1 MPDIKLIIL
10 ITAAVIVGGDVLF
23 GFIRKLKKTL
33 LRLVTLLISACGAL
47 MLTKYLGAML
57 GGYLLPYVLPLL
69 DDDVVALLSR
79 PEMTET
85 TSALCEMI
93 AAPFLFL
100 AAYFVL
106 KFLTWILYFILSFLF
121 NGESSILSGRLMG
134 AICGAICGAVTFT
147 VILVPTFGYATL
159 VSDVIEQA
167 SVETQEMEQPVELLD
182 QALETPGA
190 KQAYQ
195 LVGSRVFA
203 YLTTAKFGEG
213 EIALTEETKAITTVV
228 SDLGALSD
236 ISVENLGEEEVQA
249 LQTLAQDIGDSKLLS
264 TVLSSVIAQVSESWL
279 RGETAFGME
288 KPDMGED
295 VQGIVDA
302 FFLVFSTS
310 DSTTVTQDLGTFAD
324 CFAILV
330 ESDILGM
337 EAGDEEFVNKLVS
350 DGVVTDLYGV
360 LNANPRMAPVVT
372 AIRDTGVRVMMSQL
386 GLPED
391 LRESHGEMMDD
402 MADTLKQTVKEDG
415 TVDQEALS
423 TGIQDVMAEYDI
435 PVSEE
440 VSQLV
445 AEAIVENLTPEEIS
459 NLTIEELAEKLIE
472 RFTSS
477 GQPIQIP
484 DMMGQ

>member
-10 ITAAVIVGGDVLF
+10 ITAAVVVGGDVLF

-33 LRLVTLLISACGAL
+33 LRLITLLVSACGAL

-57 GGYLLPYVLPLL
+57 GKYLLPYVLPLL
-69 DDDVVALLSR
+69 NEDVVALLSR
-79 PEMTET
+79 PEMTEAT
-85 TSALCEMI
+85 NALCEMI
-93 AAPFLFL
+93 AAPVLFA

-106 KFLTWILYFILSFLF
+106 KFVTWILYFILSFLF
-121 NGESSILSGRLMG
+121 SGESSILSGRLMG
-134 AICGAICGAVTFT
+134 ALCGALCGAVTFA

-203 YLTTAKFGEG
+203 YLTTAQFGEG
-213 EIALTEETKAITTVV
+213 EITLAEETQAITTVV
-228 SDLGALSD
+228 RDLSSLSDL
-236 ISVENLGEEEVQA
+236 SVENLSEEEVQA
-249 LQTLAQDIGDSKLLS
+249 LQAVARDIGDSKLLS
-264 TVLSSVIAQVSESWL
+264 TVLSSLMAQVSESWL
-279 RGETAFGME
+279 RGEVAFGME
-288 KPDMGED
+288 KPDMGEE

-302 FFLVFSTS
+302 FFLVFSSS
-310 DSTTVTQDLGTFAD
+310 DSATVTQDLGTFAD

-330 ESDILGM
+330 ESDILSM
-337 EAGDEEFVNKLVS
+337 EASDEEFVNKLVS

-386 GLPED
+386 GMPED
-391 LRESHGEMMDD
+391 LRESHGEMLED
-402 MADTLKQTVKEDG
+402 MADTLKETVKDDG
-415 TVDQEALS
+415 TIDQEALS
-423 TGIQDVMAEYDI
+423 TGIQDVMTEHDI

-445 AEAIVENLTPEEIS
+445 AEAIAENLTAEEIS
-459 NLTIEELAEKLIE
+459 TLTVEEIAEKLIE
-472 RFTSS
+472 RFTAS
-477 GQPIQIP
+477 GQTIQIP
-484 DMMGQ
+484 EMMG